1 VILASEKTSLLLS
14 AEEMGRALEKMA
26 QQIVDRW
33 LDAPVV
39 AFVGVHKRGVP
50 FAQRLAVLVQQRG
63 KQVEFG
69 KIDITPYRDDLQ
81 TMPIVMA
88 MEGSELPFDVDD
100 AVIIL
105 CDEVIYTG
113 RTTRAALDEL
123 LDYGRP
129 RCVQF
134 AALVDRAGRELP
146 IQPDYSALQVHV
158 DHSQR
163 VRVHFTE
170 TDGLDEVFI
179 CARDS

>member
-1 VILASEKTSLLLS
+1 MQT
-14 AEEMGRALEKMA
+14 ALESMA
-26 QQIVDRW
+26 KTIVQRW
-33 LDAPVV
+33 LDSPAI

-50 FAQRLAVLVQQRG
+50 FAQRLALLAQQLG
-63 KQVEFG
+63 KSVEFG

-81 TMPIVMA
+81 TMPIIVP

-134 AALVDRAGRELP
+134 AALIDRAGRELP
-146 IQPDYSALQVHV
+146 IQPDYTALKV
-158 DHSQR
+158 DIPATQK
-163 VRVHFTE
+163 VRVQFTE
-170 TDGLDEVFI
+170 TDGVDEVFT
-179 CARDS
+179 CARDVPA